1 MAKVAD
7 SHQPDPLGRV
17 IALGAEGVY
26 FYDQLIMPPA
36 GCPPL
41 PQVRNPR
48 PGPHPLSLLRLLV
61 HFPTSLNQLC
71 HCPLLR
77 PQTVVPLTSAGL
89 PDMHLHLIRKAFGGP
104 MLASGVDLATV
115 SALLGHS
122 SVSLTASTYA
132 GVMPSL
138 KQDAADRLGRLL
150 ESDPPGGD

>member
-71 HCPLLR
+71 HFPLLR
-77 PQTVVPLTSAGL
+77 PQTVVPLTPSGAPTDTPTH
-89 PDMHLHLIRKAFGGP
+89 PDEEGRRRTTGGRP
-104 MLASGVDLATV
+104 EALA
-115 SALLGHS
+115 
-122 SVSLTASTYA
+122 
-132 GVMPSL
+132 
-138 KQDAADRLGRLL
+138 R
-150 ESDPPGGD
+150 